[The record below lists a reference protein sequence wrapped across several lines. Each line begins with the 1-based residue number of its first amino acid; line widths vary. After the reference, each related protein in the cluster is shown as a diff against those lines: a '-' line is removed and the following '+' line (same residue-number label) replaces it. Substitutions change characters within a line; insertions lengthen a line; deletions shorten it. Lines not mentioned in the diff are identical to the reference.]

1 MNSASS
7 RSATSRPILS
17 PARHFPCGRRREEIA
32 GYATETGPAVRR
44 ALGTGVS
51 PDRQPWGQRSRTRSP
66 RGWEQQI
73 STLPPAG
80 SSTGS
85 GV

>member
-32 GYATETGPAVRR
+32 GYATETGPAVRP
-44 ALGTGVS
+44 AIGTGV
-51 PDRQPWGQRSRTRSP
+51 
-66 RGWEQQI
+66 
-73 STLPPAG
+73 
-80 SSTGS
+80 
-85 GV
+85 